1 MIQETA
7 IQIGQLVVGVGLVL
21 YGLWEG
27 WKRLPKL
34 TLPAFGVSKPAD
46 VNGDVHT
53 VVNIS
58 IRLDAAGRTKAADLA
73 RGLVQEMLSPAK
85 KV

>member
-1 MIQETA
+1 VIQETLV
-7 IQIGQLVVGVGLVL
+7 QVGQLIVGVGLVL
-21 YGLWEG
+21 YGLYEG
-27 WKRLPKL
+27 WKRLPAFR
-34 TLPAFGVSKPAD
+34 LPSFGKGGDS
-46 VNGDVHT
+46 DVHT

-58 IRLDAAGRTKAADLA
+58 IRLDEAGKTRAADLA

>member
-1 MIQETA
+1 VSDWESIA
-7 IQIGQLVVGVGLVL
+7 QIAVGAALVC
-21 YGLWEG
+21 YGLYEG

-58 IRLDAAGRTKAADLA
+58 IRLDAAGKARAADLA

>member
-1 MIQETA
+1 VIQETA
-7 IQIGQLVVGVGLVL
+7 VQIGQLVVGVGLVL
-21 YGLWEG
+21 YGLYGLYEG
-27 WKRLPKL
+27 WKRLPAFKL
-34 TLPAFGVSKPAD
+34 PSWGKGGDS
-46 VNGDVHT
+46 DVHT

-58 IRLDAAGRTKAADLA
+58 IRLDEAGKTRAADLA

>member
-1 MIQETA
+1 MTNPEQLLQAA
-7 IQIGQLVVGVGLVL
+7 IGLAIVL
-21 YGLWEG
+21 YGLYEA
-27 WKRLPKL
+27 WKRLPSFN
-34 TLPAFGVSKPAD
+34 LPFGNTNGKAD
-46 VNGDVHT
+46 DGDVHT

-58 IRLDAAGRTKAADLA
+58 IRLDAAGKTRAADLA

>member
-1 MIQETA
+1 MIDLEA
-7 IQIGQLVVGVGLVL
+7 AAQIAVGAGLVG
-21 YGLWEG
+21 YGLYEG
-27 WKRLPKL
+27 WKRLPSFR
-34 TLPAFGVSKPAD
+34 LPSFGKGGDS
-46 VNGDVHT
+46 DVHT

-58 IRLDAAGRTKAADLA
+58 IRLDAAGKARAADLA

>member
-1 MIQETA
+1 
-7 IQIGQLVVGVGLVL
+7 
-21 YGLWEG
+21 
-27 WKRLPKL
+27 
-34 TLPAFGVSKPAD
+34 
-46 VNGDVHT
+46 

-58 IRLDAAGRTKAADLA
+58 IRLDEAGKTRAADLA